1 MMLLMMMTIMMMMMM
16 MMMTIMMS
24 SDFDEKIST
33 QISRA
38 VQHVQT
44 DHSLGQIGQIR
55 YQSSYLTEI
64 KISSGI
70 RNLS

>member
-1 MMLLMMMTIMMMMMM
+1 MMMMLMMMMM
-16 MMMTIMMS
+16 MMMT